1 MIDIHCHILSGIDDG
16 PKTMEQSLDIAKS
29 LAERGF
35 SHVIATPHSLDGIYN
50 AKPVDILT
58 KTFALNQAL
67 HRANVNLTIY
77 PGAEYPLTLELLH
90 AELVTLNKSRYLL
103 IEPPFYQPLPYYST
117 SLFFQLQARGLTPIL
132 AHPERCAE
140 VIDNPK
146 LVRDYVNL
154 GVLMQVTAASF
165 FGRYGKRIKKLVREW
180 SESGLVHFLAT
191 DCHQPLSYDLLQ
203 LKNSLDEALLDQY
216 TIFNPGAVL
225 HNEAIHHHAS

>member
-1 MIDIHCHILSGIDDG
+1 MIDIHCHILPGIDDG
-16 PKTMEQSLDIAKS
+16 PQTMEQSLEIAKS
-29 LAERGF
+29 LAEHGY

-77 PGAEYPLTLELLH
+77 PGAEYPVTLALLN
-90 AELVTLNKSRYLL
+90 AELVTLNNSRYLL
-103 IEPPFYQPLPYYST
+103 IEPPLYQPLPHYST
-117 SLFFQLQARGLTPIL
+117 SLFFQLQARGLNPIL

-140 VIDNPK
+140 IICNPK

-154 GVLMQVTAASF
+154 GVLMQVTLASF
-165 FGRYGKRIKKLVREW
+165 FGRYGNRIKKLVKEW
-180 SESGLVHFLAT
+180 SENGLVHLLAT
-191 DCHQPLSYDLLQ
+191 DCHQPLSYDLPQ
-203 LKNSLDEALLDQY
+203 LNFFDEALFDQY

-225 HNEAIHHHAS
+225 RNEVIHYHAS